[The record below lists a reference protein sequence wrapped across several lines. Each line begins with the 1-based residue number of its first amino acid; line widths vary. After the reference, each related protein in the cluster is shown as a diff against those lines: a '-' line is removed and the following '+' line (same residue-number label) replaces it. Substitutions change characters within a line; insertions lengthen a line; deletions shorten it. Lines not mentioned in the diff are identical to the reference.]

1 MKRTQNL
8 TMPAL
13 PAKLANLSQQSV
25 LAILAGLALVANLLI
40 LIGLP
45 LMWEAA
51 VILLLTGLLP
61 GWLFVDWLLG
71 GPGRALPELWERTLY
86 AVAAGCAIIV
96 LTLLVLSYIPG
107 PLAWQHALLAFDLIL
122 LLLFGLLWRRGRA
135 APPVAQSDQTQA
147 DDAWPNILAPSRPQA
162 LAG

>member
-1 MKRTQNL
+1 MKRIQNL

-96 LTLLVLSYIPG
+96 LTLLLLSYIPG

-122 LLLFGLLWRRGRA
+122 L
-135 APPVAQSDQTQA
+135 PS
-147 DDAWPNILAPSRPQA
+147 WPA
-162 LAG
+162 LAQRSRGAARRTV